1 MTVVESSILPKGIYS
16 PIPTYYKNDG
26 KFSLDTETQVKHA
39 LMLYE
44 SGINGLVVSGSM
56 GESTNISPAERN
68 SALRNIRQAIPDKN
82 FKLIA
87 GMPPNSIAEVIT
99 ESEESKKNGA
109 DFVILLVPG
118 YFGPNL
124 ISQQGIIDYFLNI
137 ADYTALPIVIYNYPG
152 VCNNVNIMIDTFETL
167 SKHENIAAVKLTH
180 FNLDIYTLLGNN
192 KTYETNNFR
201 PFTGLGQVLVPSLS
215 VGMFGAID
223 GLSGIFPKSMLK
235 LMKLYEDGE
244 KEKALQL
251 QYIVTK
257 VDLMISELNVVG
269 VKQLLKEVYGYGE
282 IVSGRPPLSK
292 PVDLNAYKK
301 YETDIKKLAEIE
313 KSL

>member
-1 MTVVESSILPKGIYS
+1 MTVAESSILPRGIYS
-16 PIPTYYKNDG
+16 PIPTYFKNDG

-39 LMLYE
+39 SMLYK

-56 GESTNISPAERN
+56 GEATNISSAERN
-68 SALRNIRQAIPDKN
+68 SALKSLRKAIPDRN

-87 GMPPNSIAEVIT
+87 GMPPSSIAEVIK
-99 ESEESKKNGA
+99 ESEESKKSGA
-109 DFVILLVPG
+109 DFIIVLVPG
-118 YFGPNL
+118 YFGTSL

-137 ADYTALPIVIYNYPG
+137 ADYSALPIVIYNYPG
-152 VCNNVNIMIDTFETL
+152 SSNNVNITIDTFEVL
-167 SKHENIAAVKLTH
+167 SKHENIVAVKLTH

-192 KTYETNNFR
+192 KAYETNNFR
-201 PFTGLGQVLVPSLS
+201 PFTGLGQVLIPSLA

-251 QYIVTK
+251 QYIITK

-269 VKQLLKEVYGYGE
+269 VKQLLKEVYGFGE

-292 PVDLNAYKK
+292 PVDLKSFKK